1 MDQKTII
8 DALQKALT
16 GGQGTLDDLDR
27 LLTRAKEDIAKAKV
41 EQEEAERK
49 AKVDYGNKV
58 AEIATRMLNSEL
70 TDDDL
75 AFIMNIFFTQ
85 NKLDA
90 IWDGKT
96 IRNMV
101 NDCAAAQDNH
111 KAKINQLTND
121 LDKLLEL
128 LLNSEND
135 KSKSKKEVEKK
146 QTKKDNPDAV
156 IHDFLKSF
164 GLE

>member
-41 EQEEAERK
+41 EKEEAERK

-70 TDDDL
+70 TDDDM

-90 IWDGKT
+90 IWDAKT
-96 IRNMV
+96 IRSMI
-101 NDCAAAQDNH
+101 NDCTVAQDNH
-111 KAKINQLTND
+111 KAKVNQLTDD

-128 LLNSEND
+128 LLNSIED
-135 KSKSKKEVEKK
+135 KPKSKKEVEKK

>member
-16 GGQGTLDDLDR
+16 GGQGTLDDLDH
-27 LLTRAKEDIAKAKV
+27 LLTRAKEDIAKAKA

-90 IWDGKT
+90 IWDAKT
-96 IRNMV
+96 IRSMI
-101 NDCAAAQDNH
+101 NDCTVAHENN
-111 KAKINQLTND
+111 KAKLNQLTSD
-121 LDKLLEL
+121 LDKLLEMI
-128 LLNSEND
+128 LNDIKDE
-135 KSKSKKEVEKK
+135 SKSKKEVEKK

>member
-16 GGQGTLDDLDR
+16 GGQGTLDDLDN
-27 LLTRAKEDIAKAKV
+27 LLTRAKKDIAQAKA

-49 AKVDYGNKV
+49 AKTDYGNKV
-58 AEIATRMLNSEL
+58 ADIATRMLNSEL
-70 TDDDL
+70 TDDDM
-75 AFIMNIFFTQ
+75 AFIMNIFFKQ

-90 IWDGKT
+90 IWDAKT
-96 IRNMV
+96 IRSMV
-101 NDCAAAQDNH
+101 NDCITAHEEN
-111 KAKINQLTND
+111 KAKTNQLVND
-121 LDKLLEL
+121 LDKLLEMI
-128 LLNSEND
+128 LNSIND
-135 KSKSKKEVEKK
+135 EPKSKKEVEKK